1 MKFDGFIFDLD
12 GTLADSMWL
21 WEGLLDEWLIHR
33 GFGSQPGLA
42 EEIAHMTAT
51 QSAELAVERFHL
63 EETPQQVMDEWTQL
77 SIDAYA
83 HKIQPKP
90 GAVDF
95 LRRLKKEGMPVAL
108 ATSCIPETAY
118 AFLDAHNIRPLI
130 DAIVFTDQVAR
141 GKEYPDVYLEAA
153 HRIQIEPQRC
163 VVFED
168 IPQAVKGV
176 GAAHMALVGVSDP
189 HCDQTLLK
197 EKADLFLPD
206 FTHLSLAQFIGFI
219 QGE

>member
-21 WEGLLDEWLIHR
+21 WDGLLDQWLLER
-33 GFGSQPGLA
+33 GFGPQPGLA
-42 EEIAHMTAT
+42 EEIAHLTAQ
-51 QSAELAVERFHL
+51 QSAQLAVERFHL
-63 EETPQQVMDEWTQL
+63 DESPQQVMDEWTQL
-77 SIDAYA
+77 SMDAYA

-95 LRRLKKEGMPVAL
+95 LKRLKAQGMPVAL

-118 AFLDAHNIRPLI
+118 VFLDAHSLRPLI

-153 HRIQIEPQRC
+153 HRLGVEPQKC

-189 HCDQTLLK
+189 HSDQTYLK
-197 EKADLFLPD
+197 QEADLFLPD
-206 FTHLSLAQFIGFI
+206 FTHPSLHSFIGFS
-219 QGE
+219 QE

>member
-1 MKFDGFIFDLD
+1 MRFDGFIFDLD

-21 WEGLLDEWLIHR
+21 WDGLLDQWLMHR
-33 GFGSQPGLA
+33 GFGPQPGLA

-51 QSAELAVERFHL
+51 QSAELAVKRFHL
-63 EETPQQVMDEWTQL
+63 SETPEQVMGQWTQL
-77 SIDAYA
+77 SMDAYA

-95 LRRLKKEGMPVAL
+95 LKCLKAQGMPIAL

-118 AFLDAHNIRPLI
+118 AFLDAHDIRPLI

-153 HRIQIEPQRC
+153 RRIRVNPQKC

-176 GAAHMALVGVSDP
+176 RAAGMALVGVSDP

-197 EKADLFLPD
+197 EKADLFIPD
-206 FTHLSLAQFIGFI
+206 FTYPLLASFVGLI
-219 QGE
+219 